1 MNKRLFLI
9 VFAATL
15 IICLLISF
23 TWSGDEY
30 DKYGKSR
37 TAYVLNFG
45 WTENQQADREELSIV
60 SCDAVPRENWEGYPF
75 AYKRFMAPCAP
86 PETEYNFI
94 ALFINLV
101 SCAFAAFVVAATVT
115 KIKSAVLKQS

>member
-1 MNKRLFLI
+1 MNRKLFLV
-9 VFAATL
+9 VFVATL
-15 IICLLISF
+15 VVSLMISF
-23 TWSGDEY
+23 RWSGDG
-30 DKYGKSR
+30 YGNGRDTTEIS
-37 TAYVLNFG
+37 FG
-45 WTENQQADREELSIV
+45 WTEDKPVSDSEEIAYACL
-60 SCDAVPRENWEGYPF
+60 AVPVKNLQGFPW